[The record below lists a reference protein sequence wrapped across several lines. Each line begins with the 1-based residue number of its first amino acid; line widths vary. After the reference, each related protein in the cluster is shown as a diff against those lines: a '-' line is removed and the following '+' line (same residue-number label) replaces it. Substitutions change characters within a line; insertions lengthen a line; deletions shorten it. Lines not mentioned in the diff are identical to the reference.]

1 MKLLVQLLSGFRFEG
16 KYRRRS
22 QNRRRQI
29 TLSFHCPGEVFV
41 LLQSECLIYLS
52 KYTKIRMKHILNL
65 CFFGSILLQVI
76 NYTAMHVRHMS
87 I

>member
-41 LLQSECLIYLS
+41 LL
-52 KYTKIRMKHILNL
+52 
-65 CFFGSILLQVI
+65 
-76 NYTAMHVRHMS
+76 
-87 I
+87 